1 MKNVGGDGQAGGLQ
15 RGMLSVKKSPG
26 YWSEKVREDGQAHA
40 RPSLLIFRNKQ
51 ERDNLLELAPR
62 LHKAKGEYWR

>member
-1 MKNVGGDGQAGGLQ
+1 
-15 RGMLSVKKSPG
+15 MLSVASTQSHQMIG
-26 YWSEKVREDGQAHA
+26 ERRVGKVREDGQA

-51 ERDNLLELAPR
+51 ERDKLLELAPR

>member
-1 MKNVGGDGQAGGLQ
+1 MGWPTPSKGLW
-15 RGMLSVKKSPG
+15 RGILSVTKSPAD
-26 YWSEKVREDGQAHA
+26 WSEKVREDGQA

-51 ERDNLLELAPR
+51 ERDKLLELAPR

>member
-1 MKNVGGDGQAGGLQ
+1 
-15 RGMLSVKKSPG
+15 MLSVTKSPAD
-26 YWSEKVREDGQAHA
+26 WSEKVREDGQAHA

-62 LHKAKGEYWR
+62 LFKAKEKYWR

>member
-1 MKNVGGDGQAGGLQ
+1 
-15 RGMLSVKKSPG
+15 MLSVTKSPAD
-26 YWSEKVREDGQAHA
+26 WSEKVREDGQA